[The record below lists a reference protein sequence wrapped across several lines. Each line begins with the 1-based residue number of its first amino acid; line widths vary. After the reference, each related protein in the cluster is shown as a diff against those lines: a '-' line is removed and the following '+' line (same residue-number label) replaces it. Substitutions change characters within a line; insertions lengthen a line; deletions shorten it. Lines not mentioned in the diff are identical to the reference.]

1 MTSKQELLII
11 QFLKNTLKTAT
22 KQEINNFV
30 QKNQLSEIND
40 PLFLQ
45 KITNEIIFIEQE
57 YFKIQFLLE
66 ILNQLSLKNQKN
78 IDVFIEEIVFYAES
92 VVSQKKK
99 FEMLERLVLDFWGD
113 DKFVDT
119 DCKLE
124 LLINLY
130 WSGGFC

>member
-1 MTSKQELLII
+1 MTSQQELTI
-11 QFLKNTLKTAT
+11 QFLKNTPKTAT
-22 KQEINNFV
+22 KQEIINFV
-30 QKNQLSEIND
+30 KNQLTEIDD

-66 ILNQLSLKNQKN
+66 ILNQLCLKNQKN

-99 FEMLERLVLDFWGD
+99 FEILERLVMDFWD
-113 DKFVDT
+113 DDRSVDANW
-119 DCKLE
+119 KLE